1 PRENEAVNET
11 WIADRDRYSYAGM
24 NGADRLTEPMIRRD
38 GAWVTVDW
46 TAALTLV
53 AGQLKAAV
61 AEQTGWLI
69 APTATLEEMFLAQAI
84 ARGLGCPNIDH
95 RLRQRDFR
103 GDAADPLRPW
113 LGVTIPELEVQ
124 EGVLLIGS
132 DLRQEQPLLAHR
144 LRQAVLAGGS
154 LAVINPY
161 RLDLTHP
168 ATQLVGSPD
177 GMVVDLAAIAQVL
190 GVSGAGQIQACVAQA
205 VPNEIHQAVAESLK
219 AAGAN
224 GKGLLLLGALA
235 TAHPDYSVLKA
246 LAYLIVHTSGCR
258 VGYLPAAANS
268 VGAYLAGA
276 LPQVQAGGQPA
287 AHAGLPVTDMLAAPL
302 KTLFLWGLEPDLD
315 LGNPTVA
322 MAALGQADFVVAASA
337 FRSSALE
344 SVAQVLLPI
353 GAFAETSGTYVN
365 GAGTWQGFQGAV
377 APPGEARPGWKVL
390 RVLGNL
396 LGLPGFEYSDTAAIR
411 AELATLCQ
419 GAAPDNTP
427 VTGFDASPR
436 GTGEGLI
443 RIGHVPIY
451 AVDPVVRR
459 APALQR
465 TPAMASAGVALH
477 PEQAAA
483 LDLVGDDPVQVRQ
496 GGAVVLSRVRIDD
509 HMPLGC
515 VLIPAGVAGSEFLGD
530 QIAPV
535 SLSKA

>member
-1 PRENEAVNET
+1 M
-11 WIADRDRYSYAGM
+11 Y
-24 NGADRLTEPMIRRD
+24 
-38 GAWVTVDW
+38 
-46 TAALTLV
+46 
-53 AGQLKAAV
+53 
-61 AEQTGWLI
+61 
-69 APTATLEEMFLAQAI
+69 LAQAI

-113 LGVTIPELEVQ
+113 LGVAIPGLEAQ

-132 DLRQEQPLLAHR
+132 DVRQEQPLLAHR
-144 LRQAVLAGGS
+144 LRRAVMAGGS
-154 LAVINPY
+154 LALINPY

-168 ATQLVGSPD
+168 ATQLVGGPD
-177 GMVVDLAAIAQVL
+177 GMVADLAAIAQAL
-190 GVSGAGQIQACVAQA
+190 GAAGSGNLQTCVAQA
-205 VPNEIHQAVAESLK
+205 APNETHLAAAASLK
-219 AAGAN
+219 TAGAN

-246 LAYLIVHTSGCR
+246 LAYLIGNASGCV

-268 VGAYLAGA
+268 VGACLAGA
-276 LPQVQAGGQPA
+276 LPQVQAGGQLA
-287 AHAGLPVTDMLAAPL
+287 AQTGIAVTEMLAAPRQAMV
-302 KTLFLWGLEPDLD
+302 LWGLEPDLD
-315 LGNPTVA
+315 LGNPAGA
-322 MAALGQADFVVAASA
+322 MAALGQAGFVVAASA
-337 FRSSALE
+337 FRSPALE

-396 LGLPGFEYSDTAAIR
+396 LGLPGFNYGDTAAIR
-411 AELATLCQ
+411 AELAACCD
-419 GAAPDNTP
+419 GAAHDNTP
-427 VTGFDASPR
+427 VGDYDVAPN
-436 GTGEGLI
+436 GAGEGLI
-443 RIGHVPIY
+443 RIGNVPIY
-451 AVDPVVRR
+451 AVDPLVRR

-465 TPAMASAGVALH
+465 TPAMAMVGVALH

-483 LDLVGDDPVQVRQ
+483 LGLAADDQVQIRQNGSAVR
-496 GGAVVLSRVRIDD
+496 SRILIDD
-509 HMPLGC
+509 HIPLGC
-515 VLIPAGVAGSEFLGD
+515 ARIPAGVAGSESLGD